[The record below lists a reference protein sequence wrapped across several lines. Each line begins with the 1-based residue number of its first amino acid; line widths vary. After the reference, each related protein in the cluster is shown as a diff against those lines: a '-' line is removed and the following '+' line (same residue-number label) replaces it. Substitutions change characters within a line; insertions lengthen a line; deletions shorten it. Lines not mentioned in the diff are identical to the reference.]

1 MSHGLDQQKL
11 AVDCG
16 TWPLYRFD
24 PGARLRS
31 SSTAPRPRCRW
42 PVTRERVRFRM
53 IEKTDPE
60 RYRTLQAAAQED
72 AERRWKLHQNLAAHA
87 S

>member
-1 MSHGLDQQKL
+1 LDQQKL
-11 AVDCG
+11 AVECG

-24 PGARLRS
+24 PRREAPFQLDSAAPKVPVARYL
-31 SSTAPRPRCRW
+31 
-42 PVTRERVRFRM
+42 ENELRFRM

-60 RYRTLQAAAQED
+60 RYRTLQAAAQAD
-72 AERRWKLHQNLAAHA
+72 AERRWKLHQNLADHA